1 MEIRWKVTC
10 QRDQEGRRIMGKED
24 KLIDRL
30 LKKPKDVTFD
40 EMESLLSYKN
50 YNGTVQYSCLCD

>member
-1 MEIRWKVTC
+1 
-10 QRDQEGRRIMGKED
+10 MGKED

-50 YNGTVQYSCLCD
+50 YNETVQYSCLCD

>member
-10 QRDQEGRRIMGKED
+10 QREREGRRIMGKED

-50 YNGTVQYSCLCD
+50 YNGTVQYRCLCD